1 MNNGLCPPLE
11 SKAANLIETSRR
23 AEKAAVKQT
32 FAGFSGSIALMS
44 IYLSLKL
51 GKHPVSDSVQLELVA
66 LRQTAVISTSVAVL
80 ES

>member
-32 FAGFSGSIALMS
+32 FAGIQRQYRIDVHIPIFEAGKASSI
-44 IYLSLKL
+44 
-51 GKHPVSDSVQLELVA
+51 
-66 LRQTAVISTSVAVL
+66 
-80 ES
+80 